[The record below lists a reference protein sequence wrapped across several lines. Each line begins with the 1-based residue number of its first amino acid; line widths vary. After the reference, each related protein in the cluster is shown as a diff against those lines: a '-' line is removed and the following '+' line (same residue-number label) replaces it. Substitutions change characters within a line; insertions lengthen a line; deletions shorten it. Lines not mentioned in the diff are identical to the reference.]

1 MPDTRLISV
10 SAENIAVFL
19 ACWLTICFERSE
31 RLFSAICPA
40 YEPENVITVSG
51 CIQQDSE
58 LEDSMIEIRMPR
70 LSEKMTEGKL
80 LLWNVSV
87 GDHVEQ
93 GTQVAEVEADKA
105 NMEIEAPV
113 SGVICNLHGK
123 PGDMITVDDVLVEL
137 NEELSHTVEDADP
150 DASVAQPKPQ
160 TEAIEPTESPLER
173 REKRFAQGDEIN
185 Q

>member
-1 MPDTRLISV
+1 
-10 SAENIAVFL
+10 
-19 ACWLTICFERSE
+19 
-31 RLFSAICPA
+31 
-40 YEPENVITVSG
+40 
-51 CIQQDSE
+51 
-58 LEDSMIEIRMPR
+58 MIEIRMPR

-93 GTQVAEVEADKA
+93 GAQVAEVEADKA

-113 SGVICNLHGK
+113 SGVVCNIHGK
-123 PGDMITVDDVLVEL
+123 PGDMIAVDAVLVEL
-137 NEELSHTVEDADP
+137 KEELSHTVEDADP

-173 REKRFAQGDEIN
+173 REKGFTQVEDPI